1 MKKEKIIVSFTSWK
15 KRIQYCS
22 QTVDSMLNQTLKP
35 TKIILNLS
43 TDEFVNKEKDLPIDL
58 VKKQNDVFEIYWV
71 KENTKVY
78 KKILPTLERFPKDI
92 IISIDDDIDYPKN
105 FIETQYKKFKSI
117 NCENPVTSGTYTWG
131 NDRNTRGAKIYT
143 HYGCFSLVKNDFFGP
158 YLKDLYENVVLK
170 YGIEK
175 IPFSDPI
182 FTYAALLNGKRYYY
196 TEDLDMSFIRK
207 NSKRDKENRLSE
219 TNTRQYKDKMYSEH
233 KIIQE
238 YILKKYGK
246 TYDDI
251 TKGKII
257 VTFTTW
263 TKRHNVVPKMLEN
276 LKKQTLKPDKIYCC
290 LSSDEY
296 GGENVPECIKK
307 YVDEKYIEIRW
318 VKENSYCHKRYDI
331 FKQHCNDFVFIID
344 DDILYKPTY
353 FEELYEVGKK
363 NSDCVIVY
371 STTSCDYIGL
381 NIKKKP
387 AIIGRSHK
395 NNFMGGTCMFPPN
408 TLPFDFFGK
417 EELRRKYVKK
427 CDESWLKPLLI
438 KHNIEVFAVH
448 NWSETK
454 YNIIDGTQDC
464 AVWNENKQSIGNG
477 MREKERNFFS
487 AIKIHNTLNSC
498 KNIWPNLNIDYIDK
512 FMCTDVVCTTEEE
525 NTIVCAIKPESI
537 NERYSKI
544 MQLRKD
550 IANGKIIKVYVGD
563 GKFVWKRI
571 K

>member
-22 QTVDSMLNQTLKP
+22 QTVDLMLNQTLKP

-78 KKILPTLERFPKDI
+78 KKILPTLERFPEDI
-92 IISIDDDIDYPKN
+92 IISIDDDIDYPKD
-105 FIETQYKKFKSI
+105 FIETQYNKFKSI

-131 NDRNTRGAKIYT
+131 CDKYTKGSKIYT

-196 TEDLDMSFIRK
+196 TETLDMSLIRK
-207 NSKRDKENRLSE
+207 TSKRDKENRVSE
-219 TNTRQYKDKMYSEH
+219 TNTKEYKEKMYSEH

-238 YILKKYGK
+238 YILNKYKK

-251 TKGKII
+251 TRGKII

-263 TKRHNVVPKMLEN
+263 TKRHNVVPIMLEN

-353 FEELYEVGKK
+353 FKELYEAGK
-363 NSDCVIVY
+363 NNGDCVIVY
-371 STTSCDYIGL
+371 SSTSCDYIGL

-387 AIIGRSHK
+387 AIIGKSHR
-395 NNFMGGTCMFPPN
+395 NNFMGGTCLFPPN
-408 TLPFDFFGK
+408 TLPFEFFGK

-438 KHNIEVFAVH
+438 KYDIKVFVIH
-448 NWSETK
+448 DWSETK
-454 YNIIDGTQDC
+454 YNIINGTQDC
-464 AVWNENKQSIGNG
+464 AVWNENKQTAENG

-487 AIKIHNTLNSC
+487 AIKIHNTLNLC
-498 KNIWPNLNIDYIDK
+498 KRIWPNLDIDYINK
-512 FMCTDVVCTTEEE
+512 NMCTDTNIIQEIVPITNKVE
-525 NTIVCAIKPESI
+525 NI

-544 MQLRKD
+544 MKLRKD
-550 IANGKIIKVYVGD
+550 IADGKVIKVHTVD
-563 GKFVWKRI
+563 GKFVWKRVR
-571 K
+571 